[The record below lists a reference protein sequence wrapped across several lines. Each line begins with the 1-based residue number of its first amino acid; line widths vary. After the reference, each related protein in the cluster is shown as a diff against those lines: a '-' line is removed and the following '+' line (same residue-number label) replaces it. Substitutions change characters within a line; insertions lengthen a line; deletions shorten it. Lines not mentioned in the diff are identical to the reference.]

1 MQKLT
6 KNTLEHKLSNLKLF
20 LKYNWPSILWA
31 AFILVASLLPTRN
44 LPEVRVSDKLV
55 HGSIYT
61 ILFLLTYFGWKY
73 QPNIL
78 FLRQKATTVLMLAVP
93 LFGFIIEVLQG
104 TCTTTRYF
112 DWWDTLANTVG
123 ALMGLV
129 LIHLLKTFHFFEKL

>member
-1 MQKLT
+1 MRKPI
-6 KNTLEHKLSNLKLF
+6 KSTLEHKLSNLKLF
-20 LKYNWPSILWA
+20 IKYNWPSILWA
-31 AFILVASLLPTRN
+31 AFILVVSLLPTRN

-73 QPNIL
+73 QPKIL
-78 FLRQKATTVLMLAVP
+78 FLKQKATNVLMLAVP

-104 TCTTTRYF
+104 TCTTTRHF
-112 DWWDTLANTVG
+112 DWWDALANTLG
-123 ALMGLV
+123 ASIGLL